1 MLKAS
6 KISFYIITISAV
18 LLLTMFWFWENDLFT
33 LNRVKVVG
41 NNVLSKEEIIELA
54 DIDFSQ
60 EIFMVDLSEIEDRLL
75 TNNLIENISVSRY
88 LPSAI
93 KIKVTEKDLI
103 ANVSCSEL
111 CALDSNGEIVDTPK
125 LSALYDLPVIT
136 GVEFKTDSLGKKTV
150 SPLMENMILILKAIR
165 EINFQLYHELS
176 EIHYD
181 KNTGIILYLKNRVLP
196 AILGFNDYPR
206 KITYL
211 SSIYDMF
218 QDNNE
223 FAAIKAIDVRFNGQ
237 IVVRN

>member
-1 MLKAS
+1 LKAS

-41 NNVLSKEEIIELA
+41 NNMLSKEEIIELA

-75 TNNLIENISVSRY
+75 TNNLIEKISVSRY

-111 CALDSNGEIVDTPK
+111 CALDSHGEIVDTPK

-196 AILGFNDYPR
+196 VILGFNDYPR
-206 KITYL
+206 KIAYF
-211 SSIYDMF
+211 SAIYDMF

-223 FAAIKAIDVRFNGQ
+223 FATIEAIDVRFNGQ
-237 IVVRN
+237 IIVKN